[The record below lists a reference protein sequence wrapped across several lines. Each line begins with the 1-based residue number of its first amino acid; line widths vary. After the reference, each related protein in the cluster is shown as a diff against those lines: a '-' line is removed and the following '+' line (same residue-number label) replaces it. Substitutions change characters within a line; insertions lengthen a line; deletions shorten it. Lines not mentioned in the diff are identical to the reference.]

1 MPRRAKV
8 AEPALEAPDAV
19 AKIVTHPVSIS
30 EISPALHEDF
40 AKRLGVSVDDAPRA
54 IVDRDRVAGALEKA
68 SVPCLLLL
76 ETLIGAGGQLSKET
90 LFALL
95 LTRFGWDAATSMRAL
110 QEAIDTSLLVYAG
123 IGRVGSRETAWYA
136 VVLAESAEQIA
147 DATWG
152 LSLPKL
158 PASLE
163 TKAPQRRA
171 ASDTFQRDR
180 IGRLAAL
187 AHFGVRANKG
197 GTAANRASLKKLA
210 LVVKQSEDALGEE
223 IAEGLRTQVLRTEGD
238 LIVPDREKLE
248 SLADGSFV
256 WGDVSEGLDAWI
268 PSDRWVS
275 QESVVRAC
283 VLARRAPRGTPI
295 WARPWDYFAHGPI
308 ELDHA
313 EAALAHCAAHRVVVE
328 GQTFLRRPAPRPSAG
343 DGHVTPSMEVML
355 GPAATL
361 DVTMKIA
368 LMAEPLRFDNV
379 LTFKLTPTSIS
390 AAVAQGLDLTQMLE
404 TLALVGRHPTPENVR
419 AMIEDWARSARSA
432 RIRAVWSIE
441 LSSAET
447 ADVVARALG
456 NRVVARPL
464 PTLLLVD
471 HALTAPEVALAK
483 LGVKS
488 TLAASRAPASDA
500 SRSSRPHPA
509 RDKRP
514 SPAWLA
520 KVEAARSEGIRVE
533 ARPKTAN
540 VSRGAVSVE
549 DDNEHV
555 LDPFEQLRVR
565 GEASADE
572 ALRTFY
578 FLAADLLE
586 AASPELA
593 AWMVELEPSTGA
605 ETFTLIDDLPLAL
618 LSFAALTAQRRAD
631 VLRDHNTLASLAQ
644 ASDVQ
649 IRALTNCSTEGQR
662 VLSALTHP
670 QVRALVD
677 ADSRALGAG

>member
-8 AEPALEAPDAV
+8 TEPALEAPDAV

-40 AKRLGVSVDDAPRA
+40 AKRLGVSVDDAQRS
-54 IVDRDRVAGALEKA
+54 IVDHDRVAGALEKA
-68 SVPCLLLL
+68 SVPCLLVL

-95 LTRFGWDAATSMRAL
+95 LARFGWDASTSMRAL
-110 QEAIDTSLLVYAG
+110 QEATDASLLVHVG

-136 VVLAESAEQIA
+136 LVLAECAEQIA
-147 DATWG
+147 EATWG
-152 LSLPKL
+152 LSLPRT
-158 PASLE
+158 PSSLE
-163 TKAPQRRA
+163 PKAPKPRTTNE
-171 ASDTFQRDR
+171 TFQRDR
-180 IGRLAAL
+180 IARLAAL
-187 AHFGVRANKG
+187 VHFGVRANKG

-223 IAEGLRTQVLRTEGD
+223 ITEGLRTQVLRTEGD
-238 LIVPDREKLE
+238 LIVPDREKLQ

-256 WGDVSEGLDAWI
+256 WGNMSEGLDAWI

-275 QESVVRAC
+275 QESVLRAY
-283 VLARRAPRGTPI
+283 VLTRRAPRGTPI
-295 WARPWDYFAHGPI
+295 WARPWEYFAHGPI
-308 ELDHA
+308 ELDRAH
-313 EAALAHCAAHRVVVE
+313 AALAHCAAHRMVVE
-328 GQTFLRRPAPRPSAG
+328 GQTFLRRTAPRPSGG

-368 LMAEPLRFDNV
+368 LMAEPLRFDHV

-404 TLALVGRHPTPENVR
+404 ALALVGRHPTPENVR
-419 AMIEDWARSARSA
+419 AMIEDWTRSARSA

-447 ADVVARALG
+447 ADVVARSLG
-456 NRVVARPL
+456 HRVVARPL

-488 TLAASRAPASDA
+488 TLAASRTAALDA
-500 SRSSRPHPA
+500 ARSSRPHPA

-520 KVEAARSEGIRVE
+520 KVEKARADGFRVDVLQ
-533 ARPKTAN
+533 RDVPF
-540 VSRGAVSVE
+540 
-549 DDNEHV
+549 DDV
-555 LDPFEQLRVR
+555 DPFDRDPMDPFELLRVR
-565 GEASADE
+565 GEAAAE
-572 ALRTFY
+572 GAVRTFY

-586 AASPELA
+586 AASLVLA
-593 AWMVELEPSTGA
+593 EWVAQLDRSMRARS
-605 ETFTLIDDLPLAL
+605 FNLIDDLPLAL
-618 LSFAALTAQRRAD
+618 LHFAALTSERQAKLLD
-631 VLRDHNTLASLAQ
+631 DHRTVESLAQ
-644 ASDVQ
+644 ASKLLSHV
-649 IRALTNCSTEGQR
+649 AGNCSEAGKLA
-662 VLSALTHP
+662 LSTLTHP
-670 QVRALVD
+670 KARALVD
-677 ADSRALGAG
+677 ADSRALIAS